1 VSAHPIVCSIGAAV
15 AAISALASS
24 PVGVPAAE
32 AAGCPD
38 VEVVFA
44 RGTTEP
50 PGVGGIGQAFVDSL
64 QSQLGPKSMWTY
76 AVNYPA
82 STDFPTA
89 AEGVID
95 ASARVRE
102 MAAKCPTTKMVLGG
116 YSQGA
121 AVIGYVTAAEIPPGY
136 VLPPGITGPMPSE
149 VANNV
154 AAVAL
159 FGEPSSRFL
168 NRIDAPPINIGP
180 LYVAKTIDQCIS
192 DDPVCT
198 NDGSN
203 IGAHMQYVENGM
215 VDQAAVY
222 AAQRISVPAAPP
234 ASPVPPVT
242 PPATILAAPPAAPAP
257 ASPPAAPVPAAPPAA
272 PVPHG
277 PPVLAA
283 QPAPAPPPAASIPA
297 AASVGPA

>member
-1 VSAHPIVCSIGAAV
+1 VFTRQVVCSISAAA
-15 AAISALASS
+15 AAISALMSS
-24 PVGVPAAE
+24 PAGIPYAA

-64 QSQLGPKSMWTY
+64 QSQLAPKSMWTY

-89 AEGVID
+89 AQGVID

-102 MAAKCPTTKMVLGG
+102 MAAKCPTTKLVLGG

-136 VLPPGITGPMPSE
+136 TVPPGITGPMPPE
-149 VANNV
+149 IADHV

-159 FGEPSSRFL
+159 LGKPSSRFL
-168 NRIDAPPINIGP
+168 NRIDAPPITIGP
-180 LYVAKTIDQCIS
+180 LYTAKTLDQCIPG
-192 DDPVCT
+192 DPVCT

-203 IGAHMQYVENGM
+203 IGAHMQYVETGM
-215 VDQAAVY
+215 VDEAAAYV
-222 AAQRISVPAAPP
+222 AQRLTLPAAPP
-234 ASPVPPVT
+234 AGPVPPVS
-242 PPATILAAPPAAPAP
+242 PPDTVLAAPRATPV
-257 ASPPAAPVPAAPPAA
+257 PAAPVPAAPPAA

-283 QPAPAPPPAASIPA
+283 QPAPALPPAASIPA

>member
-1 VSAHPIVCSIGAAV
+1 VSARQIVCSIGAVV
-15 AAISALASS
+15 AAFSALASS
-24 PVGVPAAE
+24 PAGIPIAA

-64 QSQLGPKSMWTY
+64 QTQLAPKSMWTY

-89 AEGVID
+89 AAGVID
-95 ASARVRE
+95 ASSRVRE
-102 MAAKCPTTKMVLGG
+102 MAAKCPSTKLVLGG

-121 AVIGYVTAAEIPPGY
+121 AVIGYVTAAEVPPGFS
-136 VLPPGITGPMPSE
+136 LPPGITGPMPPE
-149 VANNV
+149 IADHV
-154 AAVAL
+154 AAVVL

-168 NRIDAPPINIGP
+168 NRIEAPPINIGP
-180 LYVAKTIDQCIS
+180 LYAAKTIEQCIF

-198 NDGSN
+198 NDGGN
-203 IGAHMQYVENGM
+203 IGAHMQYVSNGM
-215 VDQAAVY
+215 VDEAAVNV
-222 AAQRISVPAAPP
+222 AQRVTAPGAP
-234 ASPVPPVT
+234 GAPSTTPVPVS
-242 PPATILAAPPAAPAP
+242 PPATILAAPPTAHA
-257 ASPPAAPVPAAPPAA
+257 PAAPPAA
-272 PVPHG
+272 PAPAA

-283 QPAPAPPPAASIPA
+283 QPAPHIPTA
-297 AASVGPA
+297 TGVGPA

>member
-1 VSAHPIVCSIGAAV
+1 VSARQIVCSIAAAA

-24 PVGVPAAE
+24 PASIPLAA

-64 QSQLGPKSMWTY
+64 QAQLAPRSMWTY

-89 AEGVID
+89 AAGVID

-121 AVIGYVTAAEIPPGY
+121 AVIGYVTAAEIPAGY
-136 VLPPGITGPMPSE
+136 VLPPGITGPMPPE

-180 LYVAKTIDQCIS
+180 LYAAKTIDQCIS

-222 AAQRISVPAAPP
+222 AAQRVSVPAAPSP
-234 ASPVPPVT
+234 GPVPPVS
-242 PPATILAAPPAAPAP
+242 PPATVLAA
-257 ASPPAAPVPAAPPAA
+257 PPAAPVPAAPRAA

-283 QPAPAPPPAASIPA
+283 PPAPAPPPAASIPA
-297 AASVGPA
+297 AASVG

>member
-1 VSAHPIVCSIGAAV
+1 VSARQIVCSIGAAV
-15 AAISALASS
+15 AAVSALASS
-24 PVGVPAAE
+24 PASIPIAA

-64 QSQLGPKSMWTY
+64 QTQLAPKSMWTY

-89 AEGVID
+89 AQGVID
-95 ASARVRE
+95 ASSRVRE
-102 MAAKCPTTKMVLGG
+102 MAAKCPTTKLVLGG

-121 AVIGYVTAAEIPPGY
+121 AVIGYVTAAEVPPGFS
-136 VLPPGITGPMPSE
+136 LPPGITGPMPPE
-149 VANNV
+149 VANHV
-154 AAVAL
+154 AAVVL

-168 NRIDAPPINIGP
+168 NRIEAPPINIGP
-180 LYVAKTIDQCIS
+180 LYAAKTIEQCIF

-198 NDGSN
+198 NDGGN
-203 IGAHMQYVENGM
+203 IGAHMQYVSNGM
-215 VDQAAVY
+215 VDQAAVNV
-222 AAQRISVPAAPP
+222 AQRVSTPTPP
-234 ASPVPPVT
+234 SATPVPVS

-257 ASPPAAPVPAAPPAA
+257 AAQPAAPVPASPPTA
-272 PVPHG
+272 PVPAA

-283 QPAPAPPPAASIPA
+283 QPAPHIPTA
-297 AASVGPA
+297 TGVGPA

>member
-1 VSAHPIVCSIGAAV
+1 VSARQIVCSIGAAV

-24 PVGVPAAE
+24 PASIPIAA

-64 QSQLGPKSMWTY
+64 QAQLAPKSMWTY

-89 AEGVID
+89 AQGVID

-102 MAAKCPTTKMVLGG
+102 MAAKCPNTKLVLGG

-121 AVIGYVTAAEIPPGY
+121 AVIGYVTAAEIPPGF
-136 VLPPGITGPMPSE
+136 VLPPGITGPMPPE
-149 VANNV
+149 VAEHV

-168 NRIDAPPINIGP
+168 NRIEAPPINIGP
-180 LYVAKTIDQCIS
+180 LYVAKTIDQCIV

-198 NDGSN
+198 NDGGN
-203 IGAHMQYVENGM
+203 IGAHMQYVSNGM
-215 VDQAAVY
+215 VDQAAAY
-222 AAQRISVPAAPP
+222 AAQRVSAPAEPP
-234 ASPVPPVT
+234 ADPVPT
-242 PPATILAAPPAAPAP
+242 APPATILAAPPAA
-257 ASPPAAPVPAAPPAA
+257 AAPAAPPSA

-283 QPAPAPPPAASIPA
+283 PPASAPPPAASIPA